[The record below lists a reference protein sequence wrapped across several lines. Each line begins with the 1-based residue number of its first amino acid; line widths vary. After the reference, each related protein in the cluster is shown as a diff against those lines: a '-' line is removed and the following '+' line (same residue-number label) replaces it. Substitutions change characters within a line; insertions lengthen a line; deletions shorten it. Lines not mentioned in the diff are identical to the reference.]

1 MKRLVGLA
9 LVALSC
15 GQPPPPDLGP
25 GIHEGEGTVV
35 AIGTDTVTL
44 NHGDIPGFMT
54 AMTMEFPVKDSS
66 ILAGLEPGM
75 RVKFQVQVEGS
86 SYAVVAIERLSSP

>member
-15 GQPPPPDLGP
+15 GQPPPPDRGP
-25 GIHEGEGTVV
+25 GIHDGQGTVV
-35 AIGTDTVTL
+35 AIGTDHVTL

-66 ILAGLEPGM
+66 ILSGLEPGM
-75 RVKFQVQVEGS
+75 RVTFQVQVEGS
-86 SYAVVAIERLSSP
+86 SYAVVAIEPLTSP